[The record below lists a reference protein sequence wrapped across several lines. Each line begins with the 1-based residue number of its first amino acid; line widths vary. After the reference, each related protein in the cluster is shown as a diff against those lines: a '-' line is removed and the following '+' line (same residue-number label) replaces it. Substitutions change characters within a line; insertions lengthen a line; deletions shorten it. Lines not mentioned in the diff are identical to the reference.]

1 MVIVRMRT
9 IISAIAASLS
19 LLMLALVV
27 SVELL
32 YLSGLYEMIILI
44 LRLLCA

>member
-1 MVIVRMRT
+1 MRT
-9 IISAIAASLS
+9 IIETIAVILS
-19 LLMLALVV
+19 LLMLAGII

-32 YLSGLYEMIILI
+32 YLSGMFDMVLLL

>member
-9 IISAIAASLS
+9 IISTVVASLS
-19 LLMLALVV
+19 FLMLALIT

-32 YLSGLYEMIILI
+32 YLSGLYEMILLI
-44 LRLLCA
+44 LQLLCA

>member
-9 IISAIAASLS
+9 IISIVAASLS
-19 LLMLALVV
+19 LLMLALIT

-32 YLSGLYEMIILI
+32 YLSGLYEMILLLLQL
-44 LRLLCA
+44 LRA